1 MPASLRQVTRE
12 DIIPDAEFAQQRKAR
27 RAELLP
33 TKRLRRIAL
42 GPYCTFY
49 FESYET
55 LLFQIQ
61 EMLLVEKGG
70 EAQIADEL
78 GAYNPLIPQGG
89 ELVATAMFEIDDDR
103 RRAVILGELG
113 LVEDR
118 FFVEVGDARVAGV
131 PDGDQER
138 TRDDGKTSSVHF
150 LHFAFTP
157 AQVAAFRDPKVRV
170 MLGCDHPRYAHFAV
184 IGEDSRAELAK
195 DFA

>member
-1 MPASLRQVTRE
+1 MPATQRQVTRE
-12 DIIPDAEFAQQRKAR
+12 DILPDAVFAPQRKER
-27 RAELLP
+27 RAALLP
-33 TKRLRRIAL
+33 TKKLRRISL

-49 FESYET
+49 FENFDT

-70 EAQIADEL
+70 EAQMADEMA
-78 GAYNPLIPQGG
+78 AYNPLIPQGA
-89 ELVATAMFEIDDDR
+89 ELVATAMFEIDDER
-103 RRAVILGELG
+103 RRAIILGELG
-113 LVEDR
+113 RVEDH
-118 FFVEVGDARVAGV
+118 FFIEVGLERIAGA

-157 AQVAAFRDPKVRV
+157 EQIAAFRDPSVRV

-184 IGEDSRAELAK
+184 LGAETRAELGK

>member
-1 MPASLRQVTRE
+1 MPASQRQVTRA
-12 DIIPDAEFAQQRKAR
+12 DILPDAEFAKQRKER
-27 RAELLP
+27 RAALLP
-33 TKRLRRIAL
+33 TKRLRRVSL

-70 EAQIADEL
+70 EAQIEDEL
-78 GAYNPLIPQGG
+78 AAYNPLIPQGG
-89 ELVATAMFEIDDDR
+89 ELVATAMFEIDDER
-103 RRAVILGELG
+103 RRNVVLSELG
-113 LVEDR
+113 RVEEQ
-118 FFVEVGDARVAGV
+118 FFIEVGPHRVAGV

-150 LHFAFTP
+150 LHFPFT
-157 AQVAAFRDPKVRV
+157 AEQIAAFRDPATRV
-170 MLGCDHPRYAHFAV
+170 MLGCDHPRYAHFALL
-184 IGEDSRAELAK
+184 SAETREALAA